1 MTTDAVSTRG
11 QSRTRWIAWLFII
24 GSALFGLGATPY
36 YSEAVGLRAC
46 ALTFFVGSLFF
57 TAAAFLQYREAV
69 DALPI
74 ATDPRRRRFWV
85 WAPRN
90 IAWLACAVQLA
101 GTLWFNWSTA
111 NALRINLSV
120 EAEDQRV
127 WRPDALGSIAFLFA
141 SGLALMDA
149 RRGVITGQPKP
160 VGVEDRD
167 RQPTRLPGVRC
178 LGRRGLRRTE
188 RQCLERRGVQPRH
201 ARRCGVL
208 SHRRDPAAGAGQGSC
223 PPVPPEPSDE
233 SP

>member
-11 QSRTRWIAWLFII
+11 QSRTRWMAWLFII
-24 GSALFGLGATPY
+24 GSTLFGLGATPY

-57 TAAAFLQYREAV
+57 TSAAFLQYREAV

-120 EAEDQRV
+120 EAENQRV
-127 WRPDALGSIAFLFA
+127 WRPDALGSIAFLLA
-141 SGLALMDA
+141 SGLALVDA
-149 RRGVITGQPKP
+149 RRGVVTGQPKP
-160 VGVEDRD
+160 VAWRIGIVNLLGSLAFGVSAVTAYVVPSGSVWNAE
-167 RQPTRLPGVRC
+167 VSN
-178 LGRRGLRRTE
+178 LGTLVGAVCFLIGAILL
-188 RQCLERRGVQPRH
+188 LEPRKVH
-201 ARRCGVL
+201 ARR
-208 SHRRDPAAGAGQGSC
+208 PAGTT
-223 PPVPPEPSDE
+223 DE